1 MIDQSKRVL
10 AARPGVGPA
19 REQFLDLNELDLD
32 LRPPRRFCDFVE
44 EVRQVGRLAEIDRDF
59 GGDIGWITKRD
70 QPAPRRVFSLV
81 DDHDI

>member
-1 MIDQSKRVL
+1 MIDQSKRVF
-10 AARPGVGPA
+10 AALPKIRQA
-19 REQFLDLNELDLD
+19 REQFLDLDEFDLD
-32 LRPPRRFCDFVE
+32 LRPTRRFRDFVE

-70 QPAPRRVFSLV
+70 QPPPRRVFSLV